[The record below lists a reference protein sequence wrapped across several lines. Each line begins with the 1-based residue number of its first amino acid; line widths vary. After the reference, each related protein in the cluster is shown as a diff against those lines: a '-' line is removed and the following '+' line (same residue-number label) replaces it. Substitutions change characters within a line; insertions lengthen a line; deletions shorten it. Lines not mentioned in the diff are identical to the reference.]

1 MAIIKVK
8 KLIEDM
14 ERNTSLVLGTV
25 NKAMSGTAAVATSAV
40 KATSAAYAGTARVA
54 HFGSSGTGALSGTSA
69 SV

>member
-25 NKAMSGTAAVATSAV
+25 NKAMAGTAA
-40 KATSAAYAGTARVA
+40 KATSAAYAGTGRVA